1 MRVRVYKNLHK
12 NCYSVKAHDGPMK
25 GRVVAYKN
33 EIVLEDVVF
42 KVGEKARQRV
52 LREGVKNVHA
62 YVEGTID
69 PSALE
74 SKSSYIDGLEVS
86 DDLREIR
93 YNPYE
98 CGSFVTSDELQP
110 IDAANMCVL
119 CDTGV
124 FVRGD

>member
-1 MRVRVYKNLHK
+1 MKGLVIAHK
-12 NCYSVKAHDGPMK
+12 NEV
-25 GRVVAYKN
+25 
-33 EIVLEDVVF
+33 VLEDVVF

-69 PSALE
+69 PSILE
-74 SKSSYIDGLEVS
+74 STSAYIDGLEIS
-86 DDLREIR
+86 DSHREIR

-98 CGSFVTSDELQP
+98 RGEFYTIDDLQTIRNTSV
-110 IDAANMCVL
+110 CVL

-124 FVRGD
+124 FVHVR